1 MIWNIFVL
9 RVYLGIL
16 VFFMFG
22 VVIIQ
27 YIIIII
33 GLRLGLVS
41 EKEKELGGDRFVDL
55 TVLFVVLYIIFIF
68 KNLVIWQIL
77 MVSGVGKRSLVG
89 QLRDCGRKK
98 GFWQIVSRF
107 YSSYEFIFYFIWSL
121 FFSRFY
127 FLILKVVGYKYY
139 GGLGR
144 ERSLQV
150 GVNEEGREE
159 WENVFEERGYSSNF
173 QSSGRQNEFSQ
184 LFCKGVERDLLG

>member
-55 TVLFVVLYIIFIF
+55 MVLFVVLYIIFIF

-77 MVSGVGKRSLVG
+77 MVSGVGK
-89 QLRDCGRKK
+89 
-98 GFWQIVSRF
+98 
-107 YSSYEFIFYFIWSL
+107 
-121 FFSRFY
+121 
-127 FLILKVVGYKYY
+127 
-139 GGLGR
+139 
-144 ERSLQV
+144 
-150 GVNEEGREE
+150 
-159 WENVFEERGYSSNF
+159 
-173 QSSGRQNEFSQ
+173 
-184 LFCKGVERDLLG
+184 